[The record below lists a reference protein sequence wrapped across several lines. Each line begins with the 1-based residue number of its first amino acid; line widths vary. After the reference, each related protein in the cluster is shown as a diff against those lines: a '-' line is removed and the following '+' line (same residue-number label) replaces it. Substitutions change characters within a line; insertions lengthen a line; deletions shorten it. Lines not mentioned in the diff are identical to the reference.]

1 MSTILIVLAVF
12 LSIVLFVLGIGFMFI
27 GRKSQEKRYEKF
39 VSSQTSEIKEP
50 KKKSKFLSKLL
61 KSNNTTKK
69 ERMKKSKTAKLL
81 IHANSKL
88 TVEEF
93 NLMRFIALLII
104 STLIYFVSSQLL
116 MVLITPILVWFLPVM
131 FLKMKKKRRLKKFE
145 NQLGDGINM
154 LANSLRAGYSYLQ
167 AINTVAKDM
176 PEPIGQEFKI
186 LLKEMSLGVDS
197 STALDNMSEHV
208 SSEDLSLMIT
218 AIKIQQETGG
228 NLAEILSNISKTI
241 RERIEI
247 KGEIKTLTAQGRI
260 SGYVVGLL
268 PVALILVLM
277 VISRDYII
285 VLFTTEVGKGLL
297 LYALISEMI
306 GAYFIRKII
315 DIDI

>member
-1 MSTILIVLAVF
+1 MSTVLIVLAVF
-12 LSIVLFVLGIGFMFI
+12 LSIVLFILGFGFLVIG
-27 GRKSQEKRYEKF
+27 KKNQEKRYEKF
-39 VSSQTSEIKEP
+39 VSSQSGEVKEL
-50 KKKSKFLSKLL
+50 KKKNKFLLKLL
-61 KSNNTTKK
+61 KSKNTTKK

-93 NLMRFIALLII
+93 NLMRFIALLIT

-197 STALDNMSEHV
+197 STALDNMSERV